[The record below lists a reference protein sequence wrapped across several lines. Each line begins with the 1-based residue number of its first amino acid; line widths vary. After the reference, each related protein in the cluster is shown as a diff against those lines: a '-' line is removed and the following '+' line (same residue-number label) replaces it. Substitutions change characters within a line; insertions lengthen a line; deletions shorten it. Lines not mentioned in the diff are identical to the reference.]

1 MAVRI
6 LKEGGDPASMPVE
19 SEEDTQLIINLQ
31 AAERMGV
38 EVPQEL
44 QDSADQVIE

>member
-1 MAVRI
+1 
-6 LKEGGDPASMPVE
+6 MPVE
-19 SEEDTQLIINLQ
+19 SQEDTQLIINLQ

>member
-1 MAVRI
+1 
-6 LKEGGDPASMPVE
+6 VE
-19 SEEDTQLIINLQ
+19 SQEDTQLVVNLQ

-44 QDSADQVIE
+44 RDSADRVIE